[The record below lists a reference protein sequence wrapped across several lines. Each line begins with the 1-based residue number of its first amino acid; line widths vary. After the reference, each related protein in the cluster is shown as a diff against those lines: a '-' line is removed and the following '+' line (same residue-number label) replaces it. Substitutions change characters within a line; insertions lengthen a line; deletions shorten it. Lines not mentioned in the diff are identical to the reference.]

1 MSTNDDDQPLTKD
14 ETLRRMER
22 DRARLEADIKH
33 SRDDLRATEGNPP
46 LRRAAGDWRRADES
60 GHNEEDEKRG

>member
-1 MSTNDDDQPLTKD
+1 
-14 ETLRRMER
+14 MEQ

-46 LRRAAGDWRRADES
+46 LRRRAAGDWRRADES